1 MIIEIP
7 NQRKQKLYLTYSFR
21 LVFCSSESERRF
33 ASPRDQAS
41 TQLPT
46 HMAMKNITPQTTVGE
61 IVRAMPARSRIFE
74 NLGIDYCCGGKKP
87 LAEACQAKGLDPATV
102 VALLAALDDTPNSI
116 QVNPDSMSL
125 TELCDHIEQVH
136 HEYLREELP
145 RLDFMTRKVAAVHG
159 DHEPRLL
166 EVRRVF
172 EAFQSEMVAHT
183 KEEDEVVFPAIRKLE
198 SGNGTSLDAAFAK
211 LESEHE
217 NAGAAL
223 ARLKELTD
231 NYTPPEWACNTF
243 RALYDGLAQLEK
255 HTHQHVHQENNVLF
269 PKALA
274 LK

>member
-1 MIIEIP
+1 
-7 NQRKQKLYLTYSFR
+7 
-21 LVFCSSESERRF
+21 
-33 ASPRDQAS
+33 
-41 TQLPT
+41 
-46 HMAMKNITPQTTVGE
+46 MKITPQTTVGE

-87 LAEACQAKGLDPATV
+87 LAEACQAKGLDAATV
-102 VALLAALDDTPNSI
+102 VALLAALDDSRDSV
-116 QVNPDSMSL
+116 QANPDAMSL

-159 DHEPRLL
+159 DHEPRLH

-172 EAFQSEMVAHT
+172 ESFQSEMLTHT
-183 KEEDEVVFPAIRKLE
+183 KEEDEVVFPAIRKRE
-198 SGNGTSLDAAFAK
+198 SGQQTELGAALTK

-223 ARLKELTD
+223 ARFKELTD
-231 NYTPPEWACNTF
+231 NYTPPSWGVQHVP
-243 RALYDGLAQLEK
+243 RALRGLAQLEK
-255 HTHQHVHQENNVLF
+255 HTHQHVHEENNVLF
-269 PKALA
+269 PRALA